1 MRVAHPPPTDYNRYR
16 SVMRPLKTYHQLL
29 RTTFVPSFKPN
40 LELAFSI
47 LSFDAILRP
56 VNIIFKTWDCRTRLW
71 IDRVSESLELSQQ
84 LGREKERHWKKKNR
98 DQDITYSSSLSSSQE
113 TRALINDEL
122 LLLLLLKSRSF
133 LVSISFALFFS
144 FHPSCLSSASL
155 KNSQMI
161 FFLIFHLGCKLST
174 PPPMAPRYFS
184 RPQPMDWVSLS
195 GHRQKRELG
204 CLEIFVFWSDTC
216 RLYSW
221 LVKF

>member
-122 LLLLLLKSRSF
+122 LLLLLKSRSF
-133 LVSISFALFFS
+133 LVSISFFHSFS
-144 FHPSCLSSASL
+144 FLFIPLVCRARALKTVKWFSSWSSIL
-155 KNSQMI
+155 VVNFQLRLRWPPDTFRDPNRWI
-161 FFLIFHLGCKLST
+161 EFLYLGIARK
-174 PPPMAPRYFS
+174 
-184 RPQPMDWVSLS
+184 
-195 GHRQKRELG
+195 EN
-204 CLEIFVFWSDTC
+204 
-216 RLYSW
+216 
-221 LVKF
+221 LVV